1 MATTGSSLQQIHC
14 WCCNNHLSV
23 IYDYTLDAITTCF
36 VWSMPEEGEGENVLF
51 ISKKKVISLQQERNL
66 NFSQKKKRKKPE

>member
-51 ISKKKVISLQQERNL
+51 ISKKK
-66 NFSQKKKRKKPE
+66 KK